1 MSFRV
6 RKRFILPLS
15 LFLNAVISWL
25 SLATRCDLACLLITF
40 LDTENMSKI
49 TAILHHV
56 DISLKEVNHVRTIT
70 NELGTHG
77 LIYYDY
83 LPQLVLGLLGVVTV
97 LACFVSLFFLFKTFA
112 SVLLT
117 QKAKRLHQSNPEK
130 NKDLRRQSEHV
141 FGQWSR
147 GTRGHW
153 LPPSLPRFCS
163 LLHRV
168 SHLLFEIPRMF
179 LSCSLGVIVVQCA
192 RPGWI
197 SGSDTGN
204 TLSRG
209 SVCHSREWGTT
220 ILAIWLI

>member
-40 LDTENMSKI
+40 LI

-97 LACFVSLFFLFKTFA
+97 LMILFFLFKTFA

-130 NKDLRRQSEHV
+130 NKDLWRQSE
-141 FGQWSR
+141 
-147 GTRGHW
+147 
-153 LPPSLPRFCS
+153 L
-163 LLHRV
+163 
-168 SHLLFEIPRMF
+168 
-179 LSCSLGVIVVQCA
+179 
-192 RPGWI
+192 
-197 SGSDTGN
+197 
-204 TLSRG
+204 
-209 SVCHSREWGTT
+209 
-220 ILAIWLI
+220 